1 MYELT
6 VSAHFSA
13 AHRLDGHPGECARL
27 HGHNWKVEVEVQ
39 AEELKSL
46 GMAIDFRQLK
56 EALGQVLTQLD
67 HRYLNDISSFANQNP
82 TSEILAA
89 YIYHELEKSLEGVKL
104 SRVRVWESE
113 TASVAYQTEVRRQK
127 TEDRGQKE
135 EVNDKE

>member
-6 VSAHFSA
+6 VTAHFSA
-13 AHRLDGHPGECARL
+13 AHRLDGYPGECARL

-39 AEELKSL
+39 AEELNSL

-67 HRYLNDISSFANQNP
+67 HRYLNEIPSLANRNP

-104 SRVRVWESE
+104 SRIRVWESE
-113 TASVAYQTEVRRQK
+113 TTSAAYQRK
-127 TEDRGQKE
+127 DRGQKSE
-135 EVNDKE
+135 